1 MCPRKTCVPR
11 LMPSPLN
18 PQIIAGLPHIFLD
31 RSLGAVQVP
40 ALLRQAGLAVTT
52 LREHYGQP
60 QDQRISDEE
69 WIELTSERG
78 WISFHKDA
86 AIRRNLVERQTVID
100 HSARMFC
107 VPRAD
112 ITAAGLAARFYNI
125 AAIAVA
131 AQGAGPFVYSVQAHR
146 IVKLL

>member
-1 MCPRKTCVPR
+1 
-11 LMPSPLN
+11 MPSPLDS
-18 PQIIAGLPHIFLD
+18 QIIDGLPHIFLD

-40 ALLRQAGLAVTT
+40 ALLRQAGLTLTT

-60 QDQRISDEE
+60 QDQGVSDEE
-69 WIELTSERG
+69 WIKLTAKHG

-86 AIRRNLVERQTVID
+86 AIRRNLVERQTVIY

-112 ITAAGLAARFYNI
+112 ITAADLAARFIDNI
-125 AAIAVA
+125 AAIAA
-131 AQGAGPFVYSVQAHR
+131 ASRGDGPLIYSVQAHR
-146 IVKLL
+146 IVRLL

>member
-1 MCPRKTCVPR
+1 
-11 LMPSPLN
+11 MPSPLD

-60 QDQRISDEE
+60 QDQGISDAE
-69 WIELTSERG
+69 WIELTAERG

-112 ITAAGLAARFYNI
+112 ITAADLAARFIDNI

-131 AQGAGPFVYSVQAHR
+131 AQGVGPFVYSVQAHR